1 MRYLLYSLLCV
12 VLVACLK
19 RPAGIERPV
28 VDETLNEQ
36 DGSGNLPLV
45 LDPTLTVEPVVDDPC
60 VAFGQGCDN
69 TTTEPNSTDNTGDG
83 ADNNTDNNTND
94 DTDGDGSLTVPIPEL
109 KNSTLLSSV
118 MLKATCN
125 NCVFPFEKDLSE
137 LQCAISKGCSGGF
150 SFTARST
157 STTREDEQALCDSSS
172 LKVGNLSNLE
182 LKCTFHRHRKW
193 LPDYKKNGKIKLSK
207 AIIAAQH
214 LCVVT
219 EDRLLMSSHNP
230 LPMVYIIKESC
241 DNLTHK
247 RHKLAL
253 TFSW

>member
-1 MRYLLYSLLCV
+1 MRYLLSFLLCV

-36 DGSGNLPLV
+36 DGSGNLPLI
-45 LDPTLTVEPVVDDPC
+45 LDPTLTIDPIIQPAC
-60 VAFGQGCDN
+60 TTGLDCDEI
-69 TTTEPNSTDNTGDG
+69 TTETNPTENTEDET
-83 ADNNTDNNTND
+83 DNNTDNNT
-94 DTDGDGSLTVPIPEL
+94 DGNGSLTVPLPEL

-125 NCVFPFEKDLSE
+125 NCIFPFEKDLSE

-150 SFTARST
+150 SFTVRST
-157 STTREDEQALCDSSS
+157 STTREDEQALCGSSS
-172 LKVGNLSNLE
+172 LKVGNLSDLE
-182 LKCTFHRHRKW
+182 LKCTFQRHRKW
-193 LPDYKKNGKIKLSK
+193 LPDYKKNSKIKLNK

-219 EDRLLMSSHNP
+219 EDRLLISTHNP
-230 LPMVYIIKESC
+230 LPMVYITKESC